1 MSTNNANK
9 PANALK
15 TITLDAAYL
24 AKAGIEIS
32 TAANSANDAR
42 AALASHNGGKGYI
55 PKNPSADT
63 VVKIMNYVREELEA
77 GENANR
83 NVCVA
88 LASIKMARGYEQA
101 NDANGK
107 PYTSMLAFAMDVL
120 PNLSKSSVASFLNV
134 GETIY
139 VPAIQGK
146 FGKAS
151 DTFFDLPPSTLDA
164 VKANLANADTRD
176 DTITVIKTAAKS
188 GKVTQK
194 LAKNIAKVVRDR
206 NAMKNK
212 PDMSPAELLKAAK
225 QDTNAL
231 AKIYGNESTSKPAGA
246 TKNGGN
252 AESKVKGNN
261 DEYNAVKANLMTY
274 IKPTRKTAKGPDGQE
289 MKMTNISM
297 DAATVEGFC
306 GALRKIMLSSDDN
319 AARYACRAIAE
330 ILEK

>member
-1 MSTNNANK
+1 MSTNNTNK
-9 PANALK
+9 PATVSKPFALS
-15 TITLDAAYL
+15 AEYL

-32 TAANSANDAR
+32 TAENAAADAR
-42 AALASHNGGKGYI
+42 AALMAHNGGKGYI
-55 PKNPSADT
+55 PQNAAADT
-63 VVKIMNYVREELEA
+63 VIKVMNYAREELEA

-88 LASIKMARGYEQA
+88 LASVKMARAYEQA

-151 DTFFDLPPSTLDA
+151 NTFFALPPSTLDA
-164 VKANLANADTRD
+164 VKANLANENTRADT
-176 DTITVIKTAAKS
+176 IEVIKAAAKS

-206 NAMKNK
+206 NAMVNK
-212 PDMSPAELLKAAK
+212 PAMSPIELLKAAK
-225 QDTNAL
+225 EDTSAL
-231 AKIYGNESTSKPAGA
+231 AKIYGTESASKPGGA

-252 AESKVKGNN
+252 ATSKATGNN
-261 DEYNAVKANLMTY
+261 DEYNAVKALLLTY
-274 IKPTRKTAKGPDGQE
+274 IKPAHSTAKTPDGKE

-297 DAATVEGFC
+297 DVATVESFC